1 MPLYEYECDACGH
14 RFETIQQKFSDPPP
28 ERCPKCG
35 GEVRKLQSA
44 PAIQFKGSG
53 FYITDYARK
62 DSGAA
67 GAESKSDTKA
77 GDTATDTKTETKSES
92 KSESKGEKAESKT
105 RIEERVEAPVSAAA
119 PPTPRRSKPAQTLV
133 FSVIPSDLRYA
144 VNLSARSGRLSAK

>member
-35 GEVRKLQSA
+35 GVIRKLQSA

-53 FYITDYARK
+53 WYITDYARK
-62 DSGAA
+62 DSAAA

-77 GDTATDTKTETKSES
+77 GDTARTTSGTKSS
-92 KSESKGEKAESKT
+92 RRGEGGNRRA
-105 RIEERVEAPVSAAA
+105 IETGRRPSRRVSQRNL
-119 PPTPRRSKPAQTLV
+119 PPTPDSKPAQTLV
-133 FSVIPSDLRYA
+133 FSGIQ
-144 VNLSARSGRLSAK
+144 